1 MTTHPHRPDPAAI
14 RIVAAVLGTTAD
26 LSPAEVADC
35 HIERVRV
42 AAEDRRRPRQ
52 VLVSDH
58 GTRLG
63 LQLPRGTT
71 LHDGDILVREG
82 NMLIVVTSAAGW
94 VLAIRPR
101 TMREMG
107 EVAHALGNRHQPA
120 QFAALP
126 SDPSGTGA
134 CELVMPDDHT
144 IAAYLTERGV
154 PFERVERALA
164 EPFRHAEHTH

>member
-1 MTTHPHRPDPAAI
+1 MSTHTHPPRTAATRLVPAL
-14 RIVAAVLGTTAD
+14 LGNLAD
-26 LSPAEVADC
+26 LSPAELADC
-35 HIERVRV
+35 HLERVPV

-52 VLVSDH
+52 RLVSDH
-58 GTRLG
+58 GTSLG

-71 LHDGDILVREG
+71 LHDGDILVRDG
-82 NMLIVVTSAAGW
+82 NNLIVVASAAGW

-101 TMREMG
+101 TMQEMG

-120 QFAALP
+120 QFVALP
-126 SDPSGTGA
+126 GGG

-144 IAAYLTERGV
+144 IADYLTERGV
-154 PFERVERALA
+154 PFERVERVLA